1 MFDPKDLIGQTK
13 RFSCQPY
20 YAGRIAITDVS
31 AQESGGRTYYT
42 VHGTIVDGT
51 VTNRLF
57 QYSST
62 KPLDP
67 GRTWDVGG
75 QSLADLQREILTEGP
90 YL

>member
-1 MFDPKDLIGQTK
+1 MFDPKDLVGQTK

-20 YAGRIAITDVS
+20 YAGHITITDVT
-31 AQESGGRTYYT
+31 ACESGGRTYYT

-57 QYSST
+57 NCTST
-62 KPLDP
+62 TPLTP
-67 GRTWDVGG
+67 GRTWEVGG
-75 QSLADLQREILTEGP
+75 QSLLDLQREILTEGP